1 MGFEQLAALRQQL
14 TEQAEQERRARQ
26 KSSPAS
32 DKQAAPDARPG
43 KAGAPQ
49 GRTGKPGKPAP
60 HAARPGSSG
69 KSGAPAQ
76 PGKAGQP
83 ARSGKP
89 GTPQASGHRP
99 SPPAQ
104 DVDPVVVTISRL
116 QRKFPKAFPKKPA
129 AKVPLKLGVHEELL
143 GQAEALGLPA
153 EDITLAIKTWCQGAR
168 YWACLVE
175 NAARVSL
182 DGEAV
187 GVVTAV
193 EAKRARQLAHRQR
206 TGGAAKRKK
215 PAAKPEQG
223 DTSSAGEPGH
233 ASAPGDQHATAT
245 PAAIQSAPSSADQKD
260 TQGVAGHDDTGASAP
275 APATANAAAS
285 TPEASA
291 EPDALAVMAANAPT
305 DVAPADVAP
314 VNAARADG
322 VSSDVAPVNAAPA
335 EVVPT
340 DDVPAPAQGE
350 PSTADAGDEPKRG

>member
-49 GRTGKPGKPAP
+49 GRTGKPGKPSP
-60 HAARPGSSG
+60 HAGKPGTSG
-69 KSGAPAQ
+69 HPDKSGAPARA
-76 PGKAGQP
+76 GKSGSS
-83 ARSGKP
+83 ARSSKP

-99 SPPAQ
+99 STPAQ

-215 PAAKPEQG
+215 PGAKPEQG
-223 DTSSAGEPGH
+223 DATAATAESGDATADQNATPVAAAVGTATAAATTAVDQVAPASAG
-233 ASAPGDQHATAT
+233 Q
-245 PAAIQSAPSSADQKD
+245 
-260 TQGVAGHDDTGASAP
+260 DDT
-275 APATANAAAS
+275 NAAS
-285 TPEASA
+285 KHNEAGTSVTAEGTAGESSA
-291 EPDALAVMAANAPT
+291 EPDALAVMTANAPT
-305 DVAPADVAP
+305 DIEPADVAP
-314 VNAARADG
+314 VDTASAD
-322 VSSDVAPVNAAPA
+322 A
-335 EVVPT
+335 
-340 DDVPAPAQGE
+340 APAQGE
-350 PSTADAGDEPKRG
+350 PSGANTENDQKRT

>member
-32 DKQAAPDARPG
+32 DKQSASDVRPG
-43 KAGAPQ
+43 KPGAPQ
-49 GRTGKPGKPAP
+49 GRTGKPGKPSP
-60 HAARPGSSG
+60 HAGKPGSSGNAG

-76 PGKAGQP
+76 PGKAGSS

-89 GTPQASGHRP
+89 GGAQASGSRP
-99 SPPAQ
+99 STPAQ

-206 TGGAAKRKK
+206 TGGAKRKK
-215 PAAKPEQG
+215 PSAKPDQADATAAQSG
-223 DTSSAGEPGH
+223 DAH
-233 ASAPGDQHATAT
+233 APADPHATAPVDHAA
-245 PAAIQSAPSSADQKD
+245 PADHVAPADHAVPADDQAAP
-260 TQGVAGHDDTGASAP
+260 AGQDDTK
-275 APATANAAAS
+275 ATSSQNDAGTSVTADAAVDEAS
-285 TPEASA
+285 TPRAVASPPETSA
-291 EPDALAVMAANAPT
+291 EPDALAVMAANTPT
-305 DVAPADVAP
+305 DV
-314 VNAARADG
+314 
-322 VSSDVAPVNAAPA
+322 
-335 EVVPT
+335 
-340 DDVPAPAQGE
+340 APAQGE
-350 PSTADAGDEPKRG
+350 PSTADAESEQKRG